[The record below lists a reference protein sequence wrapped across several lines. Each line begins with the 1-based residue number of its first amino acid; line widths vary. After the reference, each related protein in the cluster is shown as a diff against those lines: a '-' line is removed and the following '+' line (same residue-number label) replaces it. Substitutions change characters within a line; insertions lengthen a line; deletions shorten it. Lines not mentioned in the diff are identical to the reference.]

1 MNTFKKRLL
10 RVTSA
15 FLALS
20 LSVCPFAHAEGEE
33 EDFRGD
39 IASRYISV
47 IIDQIAEDYRFGA
60 DKDAMYKAV
69 LDYVMHENPELLEG
83 AIRSATEPLDNY
95 SLYFSA
101 EELNAFVQIAEQAY
115 VGIGVTITPVD
126 AGCEVLEVDP
136 NGGAHAA
143 GILPGDII
151 IGVDG
156 KNVAGMDSAEVSVF
170 VRGDENTS
178 VVLTIKRGDEVID
191 VTVVRKLIFT
201 ETVAHFMDK
210 DVAYIY
216 ISTFTSTTP
225 DSLSRVLS
233 EVEGKGVKKFIIDL
247 RDNPGGE
254 LESVVACLELFVPK
268 GKVITKLQYN
278 NPKRSS
284 SIVSKAKFSLTP
296 KREIVILANE
306 ESASAAE
313 MFAGTM
319 QNLRLAK
326 VVGQDTFGKGSM
338 QHFMNLINPPGFS
351 LGDIKLSVGE
361 FTKPDGSPING
372 LGVAPDVYVKNTF
385 EPYDVST
392 LTPMTISDKYKAGDT
407 AEDVRAI
414 EERLSLLGYFSGE
427 ADDHFDEKTHAA
439 TERFQEETGLFVYGV
454 MDFTTQNALNDQM
467 ALLEIEVDKQ
477 YETAMNMLTKE

>member
-1 MNTFKKRLL
+1 MNTFKKKML
-10 RVTSA
+10 RGICV

-20 LSVCPFAHAEGEE
+20 LSVCPFAFAEGEE
-33 EDFRGD
+33 DSFRGD
-39 IASRYISV
+39 IASKYISV
-47 IIDQIAEDYRFGA
+47 IIDKIAEDYRFGV
-60 DKDAMYKAV
+60 DKDAVYKAV
-69 LDYVMHENPELLEG
+69 LDYVMHENPDLLEG
-83 AIRSATEPLDNY
+83 AIRSATEPLDDY

-101 EELNAFVQIAEQAY
+101 EELNAFVQMAEQAY
-115 VGIGVTITPVD
+115 VGIGVTITPID
-126 AGCEVLEVDP
+126 AGCEILEVDP
-136 NGGAHAA
+136 KGGAHAA

-156 KNVAGMDSAEVSVF
+156 KNVAGMDSTEVSLL

-178 VVLTIKRGDEVID
+178 VVLTIKRGDQTMD
-191 VTVVRKLIFT
+191 VTVARKLIFT
-201 ETVAHFMDK
+201 ETVAHVMDK

-233 EVEGKGVKKFIIDL
+233 EVEKNGTKKFIIDL

-268 GKVITKLQYN
+268 GKVITKIEYN
-278 NPKRSS
+278 NTKYSTT
-284 SIVSKAKFSLTP
+284 IVSEAKFSRAK
-296 KREIVILANE
+296 KREIVILVNE

-319 QNLRLAK
+319 QNLKLAK
-326 VVGQDTFGKGSM
+326 VVGQETFGKGSM
-338 QHFMNLINPPGFS
+338 QQFLNLINPPGFD

-361 FTKPDGSPING
+361 FTKPDGGRING
-372 LGVAPDVYVKNTF
+372 IGIAPDVYVKNIF

-392 LTPMTISDKYKAGDT
+392 LTPMTISGKYKVGDT

-414 EERLSLLGYFSGE
+414 EERLSLLGYFT
-427 ADDHFDEKTHAA
+427 ATPDDYFDEKTHAA
-439 TERFQEETGLFVYGV
+439 TERFQENAGLFVYGV
-454 MDFTTQNALNDQM
+454 MDFTTQNALNDEM
-467 ALLEIEVDKQ
+467 ALLEVEMDRQ